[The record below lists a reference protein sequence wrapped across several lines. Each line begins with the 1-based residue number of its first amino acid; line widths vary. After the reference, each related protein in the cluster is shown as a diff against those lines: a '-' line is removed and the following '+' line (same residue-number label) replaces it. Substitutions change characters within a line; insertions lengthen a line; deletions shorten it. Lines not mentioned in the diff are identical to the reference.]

1 MLPVDDSS
9 AATPCTDS
17 AGGGSRLDRPAA
29 PTQPTAQP
37 AARVRP
43 EDVFSAAE
51 WVALSARSRWVG
63 LALVAH
69 CWAVIGAAIAVGVLW
84 PITLPL
90 VIVVVGNRQLGLF
103 VLMHEAAHGLMH
115 PNRRINDTVARW
127 LCRFDLHGYRAEHLQ
142 HHRYVQ
148 QALDPDLPLSAKFP
162 VSPESLR
169 RKLVRDLTGQ
179 TFYQQRFARLR
190 ADLAARP
197 AGVSGLSRTVT
208 WISAWRAEL
217 RRQPMFYAGNAAF
230 AALFAAFGLAWAWLL
245 MWLLPLA
252 TWLMLIARIR
262 NIAEHALLPQGG
274 SDPYQQARTVTASR
288 WERILIAPYR
298 VNFHSEHHLF
308 TQIPCWRLP
317 QAHALLR
324 DKGLLARME
333 IQPSYQAVLNR
344 AVAAQLTK

>member
-1 MLPVDDSS
+1 MLP
-9 AATPCTDS
+9 
-17 AGGGSRLDRPAA
+17 PAA
-29 PTQPTAQP
+29 PATPNPSP
-37 AARVRP
+37 APRVRP
-43 EDVFSAAE
+43 EEFFTAAE
-51 WVALSARSRWVG
+51 WAALSARSHWIG

-69 CWAVIGAAIAVGVLW
+69 CWAVIAAAIAVGVLW
-84 PITLPL
+84 PITIPL

-169 RKLVRDLTGQ
+169 RKFVRDLTGQ

-190 ADLAARP
+190 ADLQARP
-197 AGVSGLSRTVT
+197 AGTSRAGV
-208 WISAWRAEL
+208 WLKAWSAEL
-217 RRQPMFYAGNAAF
+217 RRQPMFYGGNAAF
-230 AALFAAFGLAWAWLL
+230 AALFTAFGLGWAWLL

-274 SDPYQQARTVTASR
+274 ADPLQQARTVTAS
-288 WERILIAPYR
+288 WAERILIAPYR

-324 DKGLLARME
+324 AKGVLPRME
-333 IQPSYQAVLNR
+333 IQASYEAVLDA
-344 AVAAQLTK
+344 AVATQLVK